1 MPSPIIQSVLLSK
14 DRFKTA
20 RAAQE
25 WIDEHQYDRK
35 MGIDITNDYY
45 RFRQRNP
52 DPLVKAGYRIRSVPL
67 KDTGYLLVA
76 YARRK

>member
-1 MPSPIIQSVLLSK
+1 MPSPIIQSVILSK
-14 DRFKTA
+14 DKFKTA
-20 RAAQE
+20 AAAQK

-35 MGIDITNDYY
+35 MGIDISQDYY

-76 YARRK
+76 YSRK